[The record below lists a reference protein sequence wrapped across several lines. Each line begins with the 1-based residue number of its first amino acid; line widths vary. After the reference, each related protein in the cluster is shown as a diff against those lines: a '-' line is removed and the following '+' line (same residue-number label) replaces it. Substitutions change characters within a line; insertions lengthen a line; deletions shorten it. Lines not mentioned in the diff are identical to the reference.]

1 MRLRRC
7 ATYMHACRERAT
19 RIGDAR
25 RRAWV
30 QSTPDPDA
38 ALPHRVPRAAAHR
51 AVRANRANETQADH
65 RRSMRIIASFP

>member
-30 QSTPDPDA
+30 QSVPDRDA
-38 ALPHRVPRAAAHR
+38 AQPHRVPRAAAHR
-51 AVRANRANETQADH
+51 AVRASETQADH
-65 RRSMRIIASFP
+65 RRSMRIIVSFP